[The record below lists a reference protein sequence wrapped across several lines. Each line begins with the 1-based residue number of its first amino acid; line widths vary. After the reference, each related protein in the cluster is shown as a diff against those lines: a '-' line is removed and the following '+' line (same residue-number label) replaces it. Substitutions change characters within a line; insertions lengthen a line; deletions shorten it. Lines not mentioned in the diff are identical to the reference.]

1 MKTHISL
8 LLLLG
13 SLYLLAACGQK
24 GPLYLKNEPGAVPV
38 AETSKDDKEKKKDA
52 DEDDEQSERKN

>member
-13 SLYLLAACGQK
+13 SLFLLAACGQK
-24 GPLYLKNEPGAVPV
+24 GPLYLKSEPVAAPV
-38 AETSKDDKEKKKDA
+38 AETSKDDAEKKTDTV
-52 DEDDEQSERKN
+52 DGDVQPEQKK